1 MPPSTHLFSFCA
13 LSYSEDN
20 WPLMLK
26 LHLKWRCDNLKEKW
40 NPLSGEREYKD
51 LDRYSRVSIMH
62 KLCHWR
68 LELDDIGDLLRVS
81 ADEHC
86 VPFLCGA
93 V

>member
-1 MPPSTHLFSFCA
+1 MLF
-13 LSYSEDN
+13 SEDN

-40 NPLSGEREYKD
+40 NPLSGETEYKD
-51 LDRYSRVSIMH
+51 LDTYSRVLILH

-81 ADEHC
+81 WSYNQGRGVAMDRN
-86 VPFLCGA
+86 VF
-93 V
+93 